1 MDFQSFKQL
10 VKQIHIG
17 KQLPDAVYLHRDAM
31 SEIPPE
37 LRKFIPAVAQAVNL
51 PDNQWNLIKLFKKEF
66 RLSLL
71 NYPTFYTDSYPALEQ
86 SLNVDLSKLS
96 HKVTCYRSS
105 ENPPILHRK
114 ETMIL
119 PSSDHYELFTA
130 LTKEG
135 VEAGLYENTRTI
147 GFKQSWLNLIQKKG
161 YRLVDG
167 RILKDEPDALN
178 DAQQE
183 PGIDRHKTAIV
194 RHELSGPMKTL
205 AKQGYLD
212 GRFSIFDYGCGRG
225 DDLREL
231 EAHGLD
237 VLGWDPVFS
246 PDNDKVNSDIVNLGF
261 VLNVIEDQ
269 DERLEALLSAW
280 ELANK
285 ILVVSVMLANDSYI
299 AQFQPYKDGVITTR
313 NTFQKYYAQSEFK
326 GYLER
331 SLQEDAIAVA
341 PGIFYIFKDKLEEQ
355 RYLQSKYQR
364 HHTWHQLTSPQ
375 PIESKDKAKLAIS
388 QNSTLFDDFWNVCL
402 ELGRVPANDEFNRS
416 EEVRSLI
423 GSHKKVF
430 GLLQEMFDT
439 KEFENAEKRRKEDLL
454 LYFAMGLF
462 EKRKPYT
469 QQPES
474 LKRDIKALF
483 DDYKTAL
490 NLAAE
495 LLFAIADTSLI
506 NTQCEKAHQQLPA
519 SLLNEG
525 HSIILHRDYID
536 DLPLLLRVYVG
547 AGLQMYGELDEEI
560 DLVKIHIT
568 SGKLTLTAYD
578 NFEHSVPFLV
588 ERIKIKMAEQDIDFF
603 DYVNEKRRPPL
614 LNKHLYMPPEHENYK
629 KQLSFDKRLA
639 TLLDFEPTEESH
651 MVRAEFEVL
660 LGKHSKE
667 IKGFTLRAHSLS

>member
-1 MDFQSFKQL
+1 MDFQSFKKL
-10 VKQIHIG
+10 VKQINIG
-17 KQLPDAVYLHRDAM
+17 KQLPDAIYLHRDAM

-37 LRKFIPAVAQAVNL
+37 LRKFIPAVAKAVNL

-183 PGIDRHKTAIV
+183 LGIDRHKTAIV

-231 EAHGLD
+231 EAHGLNA
-237 VLGWDPVFS
+237 LGWDPVFS
-246 PDNDKVNSDIVNLGF
+246 PDNDKVSSDIVNLGF

-285 ILVVSVMLANDSYI
+285 VLVVSVMLANDSYI
-299 AQFQPYKDGVITTR
+299 AQFQPYKDGVITSR
-313 NTFQKYYAQSEFK
+313 NTFQKYYTQSEFK

-331 SLQEDAIAVA
+331 ALQEDAIAVA
-341 PGIFYIFKDKLEEQ
+341 PGIFYVFKDKLEEQ

-375 PIESKDKAKLAIS
+375 PIESKDKAKLVIS

-439 KEFENAEKRRKEDLL
+439 KEFEKAEKRRKEDLL
-454 LYFAMGLF
+454 LYFTMGLF

-469 QQPES
+469 QHPES

-483 DDYKTAL
+483 TDYKTAL

-495 LLFAIADTSLI
+495 LLFAIADTDLI
-506 NTQCEKAHQQLPA
+506 NRQCEKAHQQLPA

-588 ERIKIKMAEQDIDFF
+588 ERIKIKMAKQDIDFF

-660 LGKHSKE
+660 LGKHNKE

>member
-1 MDFQSFKQL
+1 MSE
-10 VKQIHIG
+10 
-17 KQLPDAVYLHRDAM
+17 LPDALK
-31 SEIPPE
+31 
-37 LRKFIPAVAQAVNL
+37 KFVPAVAQAVNL

-119 PSSDHYELFTA
+119 PGSDHFELFTA

-135 VEAGLYENTRTI
+135 EEAGLYEKTRTI

-161 YRLVDG
+161 YQLVDG
-167 RILKDEPDALN
+167 RILKAEPDTLS
-178 DAQQE
+178 DTQQE

-237 VLGWDPVFS
+237 ALGWDPVFS
-246 PDNDKVNSDIVNLGF
+246 PDNDKVSSDIVNLGF

-285 ILVVSVMLANDSYI
+285 VLVVSVMLANDSYI
-299 AQFQPYKDGVITTR
+299 AQFQPYKDGVITSR

-375 PIESKDKAKLAIS
+375 PIESKDKAKLVIS

-439 KEFENAEKRRKEDLL
+439 KEFAKAEKRRKEDLL
-454 LYFAMGLF
+454 LYFTMGLF

-469 QQPES
+469 QHPES

-483 DDYKTAL
+483 TDYKTAL

-495 LLFAIADTSLI
+495 LLFAIADTDLI
-506 NTQCEKAHQQLPA
+506 NRQCEKAHQQLPA

-588 ERIKIKMAEQDIDFF
+588 ERIKIKMAKQGIDFF

-660 LGKHSKE
+660 LGKHNKE